1 MEQISAL
8 MDGELDE
15 REAGREVVRLKAEEA
30 LRERWDEFHLISDA
44 LHGEPLLSSRFN
56 ATFSRR
62 LAEEPTVLAPRRR
75 TPRARR
81 MTTYAMSAAASV
93 SAAALVAWVALGPTA
108 PVADQLAKGPEANVE
123 ESAGPSVQLANVP
136 SDGRMNEYLLAH
148 EGFSPSTALQGVAPY
163 IRTVSATR
171 PAGSR

>member
-15 REAGREVVRLKAEEA
+15 REAEREVARLKAEDA
-30 LRERWDEFHLISDA
+30 RERWDEFHLISDA
-44 LHGEPLLSSRFN
+44 LRGEPLLSSRFN
-56 ATFSRR
+56 LTLSKR
-62 LAEEPTVLAPRRR
+62 LAEEPTVLAPQRR
-75 TPRARR
+75 TTRARR
-81 MTTYAMSAAASV
+81 MTTYAMSAAASI

-108 PVADQLAKGPEANVE
+108 PSDLAKVPGPKPEEA
-123 ESAGPSVQLANVP
+123 QLANLP

-148 EGFSPSTALQGVAPY
+148 EDFSPSTALQGVAPY

-171 PAGSR
+171 PMASR

>member
-15 REAGREVVRLKAEEA
+15 REAEREVARLKAEDA
-30 LRERWDEFHLISDA
+30 RERWDEFHLISDA
-44 LHGEPLLSSRFN
+44 LRGEPLLSSRFN
-56 ATFSRR
+56 ESLSRR
-62 LAEEPTVLAPRRR
+62 LAEEPTVLAPQRRSR
-75 TPRARR
+75 SARR

-108 PVADQLAKGPEANVE
+108 PVTDQLANTASKAE
-123 ESAGPSVQLANVP
+123 ESAAQSVQLANVP

-163 IRTVSATR
+163 IRTVSSTR
-171 PAGSR
+171 PMVSR

>member
-15 REAGREVVRLKAEEA
+15 READREVARLKAEA
-30 LRERWDEFHLISDA
+30 SLRERWDEFHVISDA
-44 LHGEPLLSSRFN
+44 LRGEPLLSSRFN
-56 ATFSRR
+56 VSLSKR
-62 LAEEPTVLAPRRR
+62 LADEPTVLAPRHR
-75 TPRARR
+75 TPTARR

-93 SAAALVAWVALGPTA
+93 SAAALVAWVALGPTGSFTE
-108 PVADQLAKGPEANVE
+108 VAKGPAAKADDPVV
-123 ESAGPSVQLANVP
+123 PSLQLANVP

-171 PAGSR
+171 PMASR

>member
-15 REAGREVVRLKAEEA
+15 REAEREVARLKAEDA
-30 LRERWDEFHLISDA
+30 RERWDEFHLISDA
-44 LHGEPLLSSRFN
+44 LRGEPLLSPRFN
-56 ATFSRR
+56 ESLSRR
-62 LAEEPTVLAPRRR
+62 LAEEPTVLAPQRR

-93 SAAALVAWVALGPTA
+93 SAAALVAWVALGPA
-108 PVADQLAKGPEANVE
+108 PVSDQLAKAPAAKGEDA
-123 ESAGPSVQLANVP
+123 SAASPQLANVP

-171 PAGSR
+171 PMASR